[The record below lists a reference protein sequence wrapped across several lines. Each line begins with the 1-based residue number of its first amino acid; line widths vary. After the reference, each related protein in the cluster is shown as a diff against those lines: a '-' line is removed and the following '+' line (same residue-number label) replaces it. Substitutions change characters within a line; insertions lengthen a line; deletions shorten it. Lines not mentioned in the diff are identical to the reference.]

1 MMQTNYRRRILLV
14 EDDPHDTELTLGVLQ
29 TGGIAGDIDV
39 VKDGEE
45 ALDYLYR
52 RNGYKD
58 RSESDPVLIIL
69 DLKMPK
75 LGGAETLQRVKADER
90 FKCLPIIMLTSSRET
105 QDVRMCYRL
114 GANGYV
120 VKPVNAKQFA
130 KTIKELATYWLWTN
144 EAPP

>member
-1 MMQTNYRRRILLV
+1 MMHSNDARRILLV
-14 EDDPHDTELTLGVLQ
+14 EDDPHDTELTLGVFQ
-29 TGGIAGDIDV
+29 TDGTAAVVDV

-52 RNGYKD
+52 RNAYKN
-58 RSESDPVLIIL
+58 RPEADPALIIL
-69 DLKMPK
+69 DLKMPG
-75 LGGAETLQRVKADER
+75 LSGAETLQRVKADER
-90 FKCLPIIMLTSSRET
+90 YKCLPVIMLTSSRET

-120 VKPVNAKQFA
+120 VKPVNAKDFA
-130 KTIKELATYWLWTN
+130 RTLNRLATYWLRTN